1 MSTYYIQGSMSP
13 EQSIKFFELFFLSV
27 QQLIALDNDFQME
40 LERHFYDEDEDNAD
54 DYYNIAELK
63 RLQNMLLNFLA
74 KPNAEINPKD
84 DSNIAK
90 AYKDLIITY
99 KKAYSNS
106 YNKII
111 STMENDDV
119 SEQEIEDFNVL
130 LREISNELDK
140 TLAQFY
146 DVAEV
151 FAAENDIELT

>member
-1 MSTYYIQGSMSP
+1 MSTYYMQGSIRT

-54 DYYNIAELK
+54 DYYNIVELK
-63 RLQNMLLNFLA
+63 KLQNMLLDFLV
-74 KPNAEINPKD
+74 KPNEEINPKD
-84 DSNIAK
+84 DSDLAK
-90 AYKDLIITY
+90 SYKDIVITY

-140 TLAQFY
+140 TLAKFY